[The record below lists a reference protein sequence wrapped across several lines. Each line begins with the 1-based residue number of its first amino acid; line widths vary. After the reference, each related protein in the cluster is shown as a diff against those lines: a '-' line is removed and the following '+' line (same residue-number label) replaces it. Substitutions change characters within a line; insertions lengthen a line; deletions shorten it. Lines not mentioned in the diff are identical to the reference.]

1 MKTLL
6 DQYKFSFKVIG
17 VSMPILSAAMILT
30 GIIISIV
37 MREVFW
43 VGLIITA
50 IGLLTIL
57 EFFLIRKYLVKK
69 IAQLQQKQ
77 EGNTNDQA

>member
-6 DQYKFSFKVIG
+6 DQYKFSLKVIG

-69 IAQLQQKQ
+69 IAQLQQEQ

>member
-69 IAQLQQKQ
+69 IAQLQQEQ